1 MKIIIDAFGGDNA
14 PEEIV
19 KGGVKAI
26 NENKGFGIIFT
37 GKKERIEDIL
47 AQLEYDKS
55 RVEIIDCAEVITNDE
70 APTVAIRKKSDSSL
84 VVALKNLKENDE
96 IGGLVSAGS
105 TGAVLT
111 GGLLKVGRIKG
122 ISRPALAPV
131 LPTVKNTNVL
141 LIDCGAN
148 VDCKPINLC
157 HFAILGSGYMTALYG
172 IEKPRVALLSNGT
185 EDKKGNELCHET
197 FPLLKEMD
205 CINFVGN
212 MEARDILSGDVD
224 VVVADGFA
232 GNVALKSLEG
242 AVGSV
247 LSMMKE
253 GIMSSFKAKM
263 GYLLMKKTF
272 KELKAKLDYN
282 KKGGAPFL
290 GVEKIIIKSHGSSK
304 ADSIASSVLQAK
316 QMYENDL
323 TGKIKTMLAGM
334 TTVPAAEKDGE

>member
-141 LIDCGAN
+141 LIDCGAI
-148 VDCKPINLC
+148 VDC
-157 HFAILGSGYMTALYG
+157 
-172 IEKPRVALLSNGT
+172 
-185 EDKKGNELCHET
+185 
-197 FPLLKEMD
+197 
-205 CINFVGN
+205 
-212 MEARDILSGDVD
+212 
-224 VVVADGFA
+224 
-232 GNVALKSLEG
+232 
-242 AVGSV
+242 
-247 LSMMKE
+247 
-253 GIMSSFKAKM
+253 
-263 GYLLMKKTF
+263 
-272 KELKAKLDYN
+272 
-282 KKGGAPFL
+282 
-290 GVEKIIIKSHGSSK
+290 
-304 ADSIASSVLQAK
+304 
-316 QMYENDL
+316 
-323 TGKIKTMLAGM
+323 
-334 TTVPAAEKDGE
+334 